1 MPFASPMQRQR
12 AKALRCGDQFV
23 RRADHPCLA
32 PDIGKI
38 HFPARNDRRRG
49 NASARRRIEHK
60 AEHAGRRSKS
70 CAETLVTVRQGRRK
84 ARQVAASETGA
95 ELPCQRCRRMGV
107 GVLEQDI
114 DGDDGWAGLCDGFDK
129 ARDGLA
135 RPRPR
140 GDGVEAVR
148 IDIDDDDA
156 RRRRRLVH
164 EARSRAKHKVAHRL
178 DGTVEQ
184 ALRHEQERG
193 DQHGGRHDAAE
204 QWRHRCQTSLNHLS
218 FQRCGR
224 GPPDRRTNGRMCG
237 RSRPLPRGCRA
248 PG

>member
-1 MPFASPMQRQR
+1 MPFASPMSASAPRPCAAAIRSSGGPITPASRQMSARFTSPR
-12 AKALRCGDQFV
+12 AMIGGAGMLPRVDGSSTKPSTPAVDRRAALRRLSPSGKV
-23 RRADHPCLA
+23 AARLVRSLRPRRAPSC
-32 PDIGKI
+32 
-38 HFPARNDRRRG
+38 R
-49 NASARRRIEHK
+49 ASAAGEWVSACSNRISM
-60 AEHAGRRSKS
+60 A
-70 CAETLVTVRQGRRK
+70 TT
-84 ARQVAASETGA
+84 
-95 ELPCQRCRRMGV
+95 
-107 GVLEQDI
+107 
-114 DGDDGWAGLCDGFDK
+114 DGPAFAIGFDK

-140 GDGVEAVR
+140 GNGVEAVR

-156 RRRRRLVH
+156 RRRRRLVR
-164 EARSRAKHKVAHRL
+164 EARSRAKHNVAHRL

-184 ALRHEQERG
+184 ALRNKQECG

-224 GPPDRRTNGRMCG
+224 GPPDRRTSGRMCG